1 MRLSVPRGR
10 TSARTAGILTLTV
23 ALCAPALVDGA
34 QGATPTGNVLPAGIG
49 TGVPGTGAAVP
60 VVSDGRVWQ
69 LFGSLSPIGYVTLR
83 SWPLRGAGP
92 ATSLRLAPVPARK
105 VAPEPGTT
113 DVYAGLPQEAPA
125 RFAVSNGM
133 AYVRGNVCAE
143 DAPQQCDPS
152 ARTFVFDA
160 TTGALAQAF
169 PFASGPLVSSLQPGT
184 LLTSSS
190 PGGLVL
196 QNPGTNASYG
206 PLQLK
211 AANDAYAG
219 PYTLRRPHPTSH
231 QLIDYRTGATRF
243 SVADREILRRA
254 GQPRA
259 KVLPLALQ
267 ADGSLGVSIGPA
279 DLPSARAEREYRRG
293 IIPVYVD
300 AGGRVRRVGPRLT
313 TAREVST
320 VPSGGKV
327 IVAADGGTRGVGGS
341 RRAVCT
347 GAWIT
352 DRWGRRGYALSTE
365 RHAGKLRVAGRP
377 VFWDGST
384 AIWARAGYRRERA
397 DTYVVRQVGGL
408 PLRTAD
414 RPSCNGASSAA
425 RLSTEFDG

>member
-1 MRLSVPRGR
+1 MRLSIRGR
-10 TSARTAGILTLTV
+10 TSAQAAGVLTLTV
-23 ALCAPALVDGA
+23 ALGASALVDGA
-34 QGATPTGNVLPAGIG
+34 RGATPAGSVLPAGVG
-49 TGVPGTGAAVP
+49 TGAPGTGTSAP

-113 DVYAGLPQEAPA
+113 EVYVGLPQETPA
-125 RFAVSNGM
+125 EFAVANGT

-152 ARTFVFDA
+152 ARTFVFDV
-160 TTGALAQAF
+160 TTGALVQAY
-169 PFASGPLVSSLQPGT
+169 PFASGPLVSSLQPGA
-184 LLTSSS
+184 LLTSGS
-190 PGGLVL
+190 PVGLVL
-196 QNPGTNASYG
+196 QNPVGNASYG

-219 PYTLRRPHPTSH
+219 PYTLRRPRPASH
-231 QLIDYRTGATRF
+231 QVIDYRTGATRF
-243 SVADREILRRA
+243 TVTDREILRRA

-259 KVLPLALQ
+259 RVLPLALQ
-267 ADGSLGVSIGPA
+267 PDGSLGVSIGPA
-279 DLPSARAEREYRRG
+279 DLPSARADREYRRG
-293 IIPVYVD
+293 AIPVYID
-300 AGGRVRRVGPRLT
+300 AGGRVRRVGPRLKGV
-313 TAREVST
+313 REVSA

-327 IVAADGGTRGVGGS
+327 IVAADGGTRGAGRT

-347 GAWIT
+347 GAWVT

-377 VFWDGST
+377 VFWDGTT
-384 AIWARAGYRRERA
+384 AIWGRAGYRRERA
-397 DTYVVRQVGGL
+397 DTYVVRQLGGL
-408 PLRTAD
+408 RLRTAD
-414 RPSCNGASSAA
+414 RPSCRGTSPAA